1 MKKALIIGCEG
12 QDGFYLK
19 KNLESRGYEIIGV
32 GKNVAFS
39 STKGGMPVIDILKE
53 DQVINLL
60 SNFQPDEIYFLA
72 AFHQSSEDVKCD
84 DFFVFKKSIDVNIKA
99 LIFFLEG
106 IRAKSKHSKLFY
118 AASSHIF
125 GNPDK
130 EEQDENT
137 PVKPNC
143 IYGITKAA
151 GLNICRFYRNNHSVN
166 ASVGILYNHE
176 SPLRKSIFVSK
187 KIVEGAIA
195 ISNKSENKLVV
206 GDLSATIDWGYAP
219 DYVEAMHSILQLS
232 EADEFIISSGVL
244 HTVKDFVSGVFNY
257 LNLDWKKYVIEDP
270 SILTKKNK
278 KSLKGNSTKLQVATG
293 WKPKNSFDELIKI
306 MVDDCI
312 RQSG

>member
-1 MKKALIIGCEG
+1 M
-12 QDGFYLK
+12 
-19 KNLESRGYEIIGV
+19 
-32 GKNVAFS
+32 
-39 STKGGMPVIDILKE
+39 
-53 DQVINLL
+53 
-60 SNFQPDEIYFLA
+60 
-72 AFHQSSEDVKCD
+72 
-84 DFFVFKKSIDVNIKA
+84 
-99 LIFFLEG
+99 
-106 IRAKSKHSKLFY
+106 
-118 AASSHIF
+118 
-125 GNPDK
+125 
-130 EEQDENT
+130 
-137 PVKPNC
+137 
-143 IYGITKAA
+143 
-151 GLNICRFYRNNHSVN
+151 
-166 ASVGILYNHE
+166 
-176 SPLRKSIFVSK
+176 
-187 KIVEGAIA
+187 EGAIA